1 MCYNQVV
8 GENTP
13 DPATFSA
20 WREMIRKAYHPDE
33 HGFRDVGGAGVGV
46 CKPWRDSYKNFLR
59 DMGPHPP
66 GTTLRRRDSSK
77 AFNPNN
83 CYWG

>member
-1 MCYNQVV
+1 MV

-13 DPATFSA
+13 DPVTFAA
-20 WREMIRKAYHPDE
+20 WRDMIRKAYHPGE
-33 HGFRDVGGAGVGV
+33 LGYKDVGGAGVGV
-46 CKPWRDSYKNFLR
+46 CKPWKDDYKNFLR
-59 DMGPHPP
+59 DMRPCPRGYV
-66 GTTLRRRDSSK
+66 LRRHDSSK